1 MKSCMEALD
10 VWLQGFAAGLGLCLV
25 LFLSI
30 WLVSRQVARRNV
42 QRMFDELGLTQA
54 LENPD
59 DERRQS
65 E

>member
-1 MKSCMEALD
+1 MKSSMEALD

-30 WLVSRQVARRNV
+30 WLVSRNVARRNV
-42 QRMFDELGLTQA
+42 QRVFDELGLTKVI
-54 LENPD
+54 ETPD
-59 DERRQS
+59 DERRQG